1 MATRTVKSDSGNAL
15 KLQNNGG
22 TGSVTITDAGD
33 LTIDSPADIVL
44 DAEGADITLKD
55 GGTTYGSLKQA
66 SGHLVI
72 QPTSSKEIILN
83 DQGGTAALT
92 VDTANQNV
100 SINNGNLV
108 MGTAGKGIDFAAQT
122 VSSKAGTTPTTSAG
136 AEVLDHYERGTWT
149 GVISDG
155 TYDCAMDASYTTGKY
170 TRIGNVVTISGLFIS
185 TSLGSPNPMANNV
198 RLEGLPFDCGSDESN
213 YGGVVSTYVGAAS
226 LGTAGYSIAV
236 RLAPSTDYLTFW
248 LWDSAAGT
256 TSLTTPEWGGSST
269 SIAISGSYMIS

>member
-1 MATRTVKSDSGNAL
+1 MATRTVKSDSGNDL

-55 GGTTYGSLKQA
+55 GGTAFGTLKQA

-83 DQGGTAALT
+83 DQAGTAALT

-108 MGTAGKGIDFAAQT
+108 MGSAGAGIDFAAQT
-122 VSSKAGTTPTTSAG
+122 TSATG
-136 AEVLDHYERGTWT
+136 SPDTDTGDEVLDHYETGDWTPTNSSYAPSIPLGRYVRIGSTVHVWGSLTTNASNTSGTSWGGLPFPLSNIVPVRAIGHT
-149 GVISDG
+149 RYSSAVYGMVGDVNASTFAFYSGYSEVAVTQGVALKFNG
-155 TYDCAMDASYTTGKY
+155 TYTTG
-170 TRIGNVVTISGLFIS
+170 
-185 TSLGSPNPMANNV
+185 
-198 RLEGLPFDCGSDESN
+198 
-213 YGGVVSTYVGAAS
+213 
-226 LGTAGYSIAV
+226 
-236 RLAPSTDYLTFW
+236 
-248 LWDSAAGT
+248 
-256 TSLTTPEWGGSST
+256 
-269 SIAISGSYMIS
+269 

>member
-1 MATRTVKSDSGNAL
+1 MTRIFKPDSGEDL

-72 QPTSSKEIILN
+72 QPESSKEIILN

-92 VDTANQNV
+92 VDTSSQNV
-100 SINNGNLV
+100 SINNGNIV

-122 VSSKAGTTPTTSAG
+122 VSSQTGTTPDTSAG
-136 AEVLDHYERGTWT
+136 DEVLNHYETGTWSPVVQGDT
-149 GVISDG
+149 EVM
-155 TYDCAMDASYTTGKY
+155 AMDASYDTGYY
-170 TRIGNVVTISGLFIS
+170 TRVGNLVTVSGAIKT
-185 TSLGSPNPMANNV
+185 TSLDGGGGAASGTAYIK
-198 RLEGLPFDCGSDESN
+198 GLPFTVANDAAAYS
-213 YGGVVSTYVGAAS
+213 GGGAA
-226 LGTAGYSIAV
+226 LGTGFNITAGASVSYYGRYNETLISLRV
-236 RLAPSTDYLTFW
+236 
-248 LWDSAAGT
+248 WDVDTGT
-256 TSLTTPEWGGSST
+256 TNMTVDEWTAVGFTIIGF
-269 SIAISGSYMIS
+269 SYRTA